1 MRNFLA
7 TLEYDGT
14 DLLGFQ
20 LQKRGRT
27 VQGELERA
35 LEQITGERV
44 RVVGGGRTDAGVHAS
59 GQTASFKTEWQGS
72 VEVLQRALNGNL
84 PRDIVVRALRVVP
97 DRFSARYSAVSR
109 TYRYTI
115 YNHPARSPLAE
126 RFALHVGEALEAGA
140 MADAAGLLVGEKDF
154 GAFGTPPRGEKTIR
168 VMRHVEVRRAGD
180 MVFVE
185 LTANAFLYR
194 MVRRIVGTLLKVG
207 SGRMSQVEFRA
218 VLERKQRAGDSV
230 PPHGLCLVRV
240 DYDWGVMN
248 EDV

>member
-1 MRNFLA
+1 
-7 TLEYDGT
+7 
-14 DLLGFQ
+14 
-20 LQKRGRT
+20 
-27 VQGELERA
+27 
-35 LEQITGERV
+35 
-44 RVVGGGRTDAGVHAS
+44 
-59 GQTASFKTEWQGS
+59 
-72 VEVLQRALNGNL
+72 
-84 PRDIVVRALRVVP
+84 
-97 DRFSARYSAVSR
+97 
-109 TYRYTI
+109 
-115 YNHPARSPLAE
+115 
-126 RFALHVGEALEAGA
+126 
-140 MADAAGLLVGEKDF
+140 
-154 GAFGTPPRGEKTIR
+154 
-168 VMRHVEVRRAGD
+168 